1 MNFTTYKGKK
11 VAYAQEGKGSPIL
24 LLHGFCEDSRVWE
37 DFAPDL
43 LEEGFQVIRVDLPGF
58 GKSEVAPSTSMEEM
72 AKAVRQVLEVLQPG
86 PVILLGH
93 SMGGYVGLAMAR
105 MFPELLEGL
114 GLFHSHPYADTPEKQ
129 AERFKSVDFIERQ
142 GPALFVKQLLPKLF
156 APGFVSSN
164 TFLLE
169 KLIYRASKYE
179 AEGIIA
185 AQKAM
190 ANRPDE
196 SATLADIALPVL
208 FIVGKED
215 QAVPEGK
222 SMEQLSLPA
231 IADVHILPR
240 VGHMGMFEARKK
252 TQLIV
257 RQFAAFCVEQSA
269 AKNTSA

>member
-1 MNFTTYKGKK
+1 MNFTTYNGKK

-24 LLHGFCEDSRVWE
+24 LLHGFCEDSRMWE

-43 LEEGFQVIRVDLPGF
+43 LEEGFQLIRVDLPGF
-58 GKSEVAPSTSMEEM
+58 GQSEVVPDISIEEM
-72 AKAVRQVLEVLQPG
+72 ARVVQQVLETIQPG
-86 PVILLGH
+86 PVVLIGH
-93 SMGGYVGLAMAR
+93 SMGGYVGLALAR
-105 MFPELLEGL
+105 LFPKLLMGL

-156 APGFVSSN
+156 NPSFISSN

-169 KLIYRASKYE
+169 KLTYRASKYE

-190 ANRPDE
+190 AKRADE
-196 SATLADIALPVL
+196 SATLANTALPVL

-215 QAVPEGK
+215 QTIPEGK
-222 SMEQLSLPA
+222 NTEQLSLPA
-231 IADVHILPR
+231 LADVHILPK
-240 VGHMGMFEARKK
+240 VNHMGMFEARKK

-257 RQFAAFCVEQSA
+257 RQFTESCA